1 MQPQSLGFGP
11 GAMGL
16 LAPLQPL
23 LNDNQISELLINR
36 PQEVFYEKD
45 GQLTAMDIPE
55 LTETHLKHLFQLMA
69 SENAQILNETHPLL
83 SASLNDGSRIQCVLP
98 PTAKH
103 YTLSI
108 RRKVVRHLSL
118 EQYEKNAYFDEAKA
132 FSTRGGLS
140 SLPEEEQELAK
151 CYHAHDWATFIR
163 KAIELKKNI
172 VISGGTSSGKTTF
185 LNACLQH
192 IPRDQRI
199 IILEDTRE
207 IDISHPNQVQ
217 LLASKGGQSKAQVNM
232 QDLVQCCLRL
242 RPDRIICGEIRGK
255 EILDFLAASS
265 TGHEGSMTSLHAN
278 NPSIAFMRM
287 TQMYKLNNVPSMSD
301 DDIMREL
308 KEVIDVIIQIGKTP
322 RGRRVQSVY
331 YKYGHLTKQ

>member
-1 MQPQSLGFGP
+1 MQPQTLGFGP

-16 LAPLQPL
+16 LAPIQFL
-23 LNDNQISELLINR
+23 LDDTQISELLINR
-36 PQEVFYEKD
+36 PQEVYFEKD
-45 GQLTAMDIPE
+45 GQLTAIAVPDF
-55 LTETHLKHLFQLMA
+55 TDGHLSHLFQLMA
-69 SENAQILNETHPLL
+69 SHSEQVLNETHPLL
-83 SASLNDGSRIQCVLP
+83 SASLSDGSRIQCVLP

-108 RRKVVRHLSL
+108 RRKVVRNLSL
-118 EQYEKNAYFDEAKA
+118 NHYEENQFFNEAKA
-132 FSTRGGLS
+132 FSTHGGLT
-140 SLPEEEQELAK
+140 SLPEEEQLLAK
-151 CYHAHDWATFIR
+151 LYQEKNWPNFIK

-192 IPRDQRI
+192 IPNDQRI
-199 IILEDTRE
+199 IVLEDTRE
-207 IDISHPNQVQ
+207 IDITHPNQVQ

-265 TGHEGSMTSLHAN
+265 TGHEGSMTSIHAN

-301 DDIMREL
+301 DDILREL

-331 YKYGHLTKQ
+331 YKYGHLTQ